1 MVKRNGYRIELDEIE
16 QTILMNEHI
25 TSCAVVSIIKSENT
39 TKIIAY
45 IVSSNNSI
53 KSIVYMKNL
62 STEILPIY
70 MIPDEFIFLD
80 NLPMTSNNKTDYQK
94 LTAI

>member
-1 MVKRNGYRIELDEIE
+1 
-16 QTILMNEHI
+16 
-25 TSCAVVSIIKSENT
+25 
-39 TKIIAY
+39 
-45 IVSSNNSI
+45 
-53 KSIVYMKNL
+53 MKNL